1 MQIISNV
8 PSPLPLPS
16 APLHTPTP
24 QKSMSWANVDL
35 VSTFSEYLPIM
46 TYSVVLNSHTDYCQ
60 HTESPTAEIDDPVTT
75 EQMH

>member
-1 MQIISNV
+1 
-8 PSPLPLPS
+8 
-16 APLHTPTP
+16 
-24 QKSMSWANVDL
+24 MSWANVDL